1 MPKVVREETG
11 ELTAAIKVQVE
22 RADYEPKLK
31 SELKKYQS
39 QAHMKGFRKG
49 KTPMSVIRK
58 MYGKGVLAEVVNELL
73 QKELFDF
80 IKEEDLKL
88 LGQPLPSEEQDPV
101 DFDLQALTNYE
112 FKFDVGL
119 EPDFDLQGADEENT
133 FEKHKVEV
141 PDETVSE
148 ELANARKRLGDRSQS
163 ESEIQEGDLLK
174 LKAVELE
181 KDTPKEDGIDH
192 EFSVL
197 VNSMKADMKEV
208 FTAKKVGERLV
219 ANVFELEEKGDEKYV
234 RKYFLGLEEE
244 DDREVNPTFELT
256 IEEAS
261 RIEEAELD
269 EKFFQ
274 AYFGEDTEVTTE
286 EAARE
291 KIRENIA
298 GYYNKQAEALLF
310 RDMQE
315 DLMEKNKPALPNDFL
330 KRWILASNEEAT
342 PADVDKEFDTFA
354 ENLRWTLIR
363 NQLVER
369 FELKVEQD
377 ELVEGFKNRVRGY
390 LAQNPGMM
398 DDSFIDQMAMRLM
411 QDQKQVEQL
420 YDELLTDK
428 LYDALVEVVTVE
440 DKPIAMDEFLTIAQ
454 EAQQRAQQQAAVPA
468 AEEEE

>member
-58 MYGKGVLAEVVNELL
+58 MYGKSALAEIVNELL
-73 QKELFDF
+73 QKELVAY
-80 IKEEDLKL
+80 IEKEDMSM
-88 LGQPLPSEEQDPV
+88 LGQPLPSEEQEPV
-101 DFDLQALTNYE
+101 DFDLQDLTSYE
-112 FKFDVGL
+112 FTFDVGL
-119 EPDFDLQGADEENT
+119 EPEFEVQGVTEDNT
-133 FEKHKVEV
+133 FEKYQVEV
-141 PDETVSE
+141 PDETVAE
-148 ELANARKRLGDRSQS
+148 ELADARKRLGERVQS
-163 ESEIQEGDLLK
+163 DGDIQEGDLLK
-174 LKAVELE
+174 LKGVEFG
-181 KDTPKEDGIDH
+181 KDTPKEGGIDH
-192 EFSVL
+192 DFSVL
-197 VNSMKADMKEV
+197 VNSLKPDMKEV
-208 FTAKKVGERLV
+208 FTTKKVGERLV
-219 ANVFELEEKGDEKYV
+219 ANVFELEEKGDEQYV

-256 IEEAS
+256 IEEAT
-261 RIEEAELD
+261 RIEEAPLD

-274 AYFGEDTEVTTE
+274 GYFGEDTEVTSE
-286 EAARE
+286 EEARE

-310 RDMQE
+310 RDMQK

-342 PADVDKEFDTFA
+342 AADVDKDFDTFT
-354 ENLRWTLIR
+354 ENLRWTLVR
-363 NQLVER
+363 NRLAER
-369 FELKVEQD
+369 FELRVE
-377 ELVEGFKNRVRGY
+377 EGEIITAFKDRVRGY

-398 DDSFIDQMAMRLM
+398 DDSFIDQMAMRLA
-411 QDQKQVEQL
+411 QDQKQVEQVHG
-420 YDELLTDK
+420 ELLTDK
-428 LYDALVEVVTVE
+428 LYDALVEVVTIE

-454 EAQQRAQQQAAVPA
+454 EAQRQSAATI

>member
-1 MPKVVREETG
+1 
-11 ELTAAIKVQVE
+11 
-22 RADYEPKLK
+22 
-31 SELKKYQS
+31 
-39 QAHMKGFRKG
+39 
-49 KTPMSVIRK
+49 
-58 MYGKGVLAEVVNELL
+58 
-73 QKELFDF
+73 
-80 IKEEDLKL
+80 
-88 LGQPLPSEEQDPV
+88 
-101 DFDLQALTNYE
+101 
-112 FKFDVGL
+112 
-119 EPDFDLQGADEENT
+119 
-133 FEKHKVEV
+133 
-141 PDETVSE
+141 
-148 ELANARKRLGDRSQS
+148 
-163 ESEIQEGDLLK
+163 
-174 LKAVELE
+174 
-181 KDTPKEDGIDH
+181 
-192 EFSVL
+192 
-197 VNSMKADMKEV
+197 MKEV

-261 RIEEAELD
+261 RIEEAQLD

-274 AYFGEDTEVTTE
+274 GYFGEETEVTSE
-286 EAARE
+286 EEARE

-342 PADVDKEFDTFA
+342 PADVDKEFDTFT
-354 ENLRWTLIR
+354 ENLRWTLVR
-363 NQLVER
+363 NRLVER

-377 ELVEGFKNRVRGY
+377 EIMEGFKDRVRGY

-411 QDQKQVEQL
+411 QDQKQVEQI

-428 LYDALVEVVTVE
+428 LYDALVEVVTVK

-454 EAQQRAQQQAAVPA
+454 EAQQKAQQQSAAPV